1 MAPRGWYGFEVK
13 PGPAR
18 LWIARHGESAGNV
31 ALLNA
36 EAEGKHWIDV
46 PHRDADVPL
55 SPRGER
61 QAAALGA
68 WFAKQPPED
77 RPTVVLSSPYVRAH
91 RTAEIVMAEAG
102 LASVPLL
109 TDERLREKEFGVLN
123 RMTKAGIL
131 QLMPDQAALRQAI
144 GKFYYRPPG
153 GESWCDILLR
163 LRSLWST
170 MHEELTGQRVLLVCH
185 SVVTLC
191 YRCIIERLSEEELLH
206 IDRTNEI
213 ANCAVTSYLPATEGR
228 KGYPWRLEHFNFVA
242 PMQDAGEAITSAPDA
257 PLPK

>member
-1 MAPRGWYGFEVK
+1 MFNLRGMDNVVR
-13 PGPAR
+13 PGPKKV
-18 LWIARHGESAGNV
+18 WIARHGESAGNV
-31 ALLNA
+31 ALLSA

-46 PHRDADVPL
+46 SHRDADVPL

-68 WFAKQPPED
+68 WFAKQVPED
-77 RPTVVLSSPYVRAH
+77 RPTVVMSSPYLRAH
-91 RTAEIVMAEAG
+91 RTAEIVLEQGG
-102 LASVPLL
+102 LGSASIV

-123 RMTKAGIL
+123 RMTKAGIVA
-131 QLMPDQAALRQAI
+131 LMPDQAELRQTI

-170 MHEELTGQRVLLVCH
+170 LHEEYAGERVLLVCH

-191 YRCIIERLSEEELLH
+191 YRCIIEQLSEAELMH
-206 IDRTNEI
+206 IDRTNDV
-213 ANCAVTSYLPATEGR
+213 ANCALTSYLPSPATT
-228 KGYPWRLEHFNFVA
+228 KGSGWQLEHFNFVA
-242 PMQDAGEAITSAPDA
+242 PMEDAGEPVTSAPDA